1 MAPFERDLGPGD
13 FYAGFR
19 ANVTVM
25 KNKLVPEPPPPVP
38 QKRFVLNI
46 GGEKVAFDFGAK
58 VTELKPE
65 PAEVIPVEE
74 GRTRKRVK
82 TNP

>member
-1 MAPFERDLGPGD
+1 
-13 FYAGFR
+13 
-19 ANVTVM
+19 M

-58 VTELKPE
+58 VTELKPQ

-74 GRTRKRVK
+74 GRSRKRAK
-82 TNP
+82 TKQ